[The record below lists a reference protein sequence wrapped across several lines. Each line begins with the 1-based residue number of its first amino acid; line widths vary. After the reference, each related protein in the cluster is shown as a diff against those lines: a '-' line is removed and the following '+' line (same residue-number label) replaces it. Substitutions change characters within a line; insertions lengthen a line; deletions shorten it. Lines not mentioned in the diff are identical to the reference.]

1 MFAFLHNRDIV
12 ENGGVF
18 VAYAK
23 SLGSVA
29 PRTLGNK
36 FSADLTRMNPDMNAM
51 PNAMPTPTPMISRGR
66 EVALGVN
73 VVVIK
78 GNHKGYKGIIKDL
91 NGPLARVELHTRMR
105 TITIER
111 NKLGVEDP
119 SSKSIKTLEEWERER
134 NSRKRPDTAGYHHA
148 TPTPMSSRTPGGFAG
163 GATGG
168 YGGYSSG
175 KYVPSL
181 RFCVRLSIY

>member
-1 MFAFLHNRDIV
+1 M

>member
-29 PRTLGNK
+29 PRTVNSK
-36 FSADLTRMNPDMNAM
+36 FSGDLTKMNPDMNAPSAGM
-51 PNAMPTPTPMISRGR
+51 TGTTPMVSRGR
-66 EVALGVN
+66 EVALGLN
-73 VVVIK
+73 VIVIK

-91 NGPLARVELHTRMR
+91 NGPLARIELHTRMR

-111 NKLGVEDP
+111 NKLGVEDA

-134 NSRKRPDTAGYHHA
+134 NASKRNNTPGAGINSNL
-148 TPTPMSSRTPGGFAG
+148 TPMSSRTPSGYSSGAAG
-163 GATGG
+163 V

-175 KYVPSL
+175 KYVSSSFAL
-181 RFCVRLSIY
+181 